1 MGQSIWTPDHTMAT
15 ALGAASHVCAAAGA
29 FTSDDPRQR
38 RPDISKAKVVLGW
51 EPKMQLRK
59 ELVRTIAY
67 FDKNALQ
74 RIDPRLCIGT
84 NQIECE

>member
-1 MGQSIWTPDHTMAT
+1 MGQSIWTPDHTMAP

-67 FDKNALQ
+67 FDKMLSKGSIPGCALG
-74 RIDPRLCIGT
+74 RMK
-84 NQIECE
+84 

>member
-59 ELVRTIAY
+59 ELVGRSRIST
-67 FDKNALQ
+67 KCSPK
-74 RIDPRLCIGT
+74 IDPRLCIGT